1 MIYLSFL
8 RASKQ
13 LEYGLHSSWV
23 TKLSRI
29 LSKKLT
35 SRSECVETLD
45 EKKEEEEIDP
55 DSIRLSLDNF
65 KYVFLLFFMA
75 FLLSF
80 VVFLYEMIT
89 KSR

>member
-1 MIYLSFL
+1 MWSQ
-8 RASKQ
+8 K
-13 LEYGLHSSWV
+13 V
-23 TKLSRI
+23 
-29 LSKKLT
+29 T

-55 DSIRLSLDNF
+55 NSIRLSLDNF

-75 FLLSF
+75 FLISF

-89 KSR
+89 KSQWIQIFFKMAHKNCNSLVCKLSYM